1 MLILS
6 QGFLL
11 NIHHNFPEVSY
22 TLVIRQ
28 IKEGKLLPRKKFHFV
43 PDSLQPG
50 YKTSDA
56 N

>member
-11 NIHHNFPEVSY
+11 NIHHHFPEVSY

-28 IKEGKLLPRKKFHFV
+28 IKAGKLLPRKKFHFV
-43 PDSLQPG
+43 PNSQP
-50 YKTSDA
+50 TSYETFDA

>member
-6 QGFLL
+6 QGSLL

-22 TLVIRQ
+22 TVLIRQ
-28 IKEGKLLPRKKFHFV
+28 IKEGKLLPRKKFRFV
-43 PDSLQPG
+43 PNSLQPSS
-50 YKTSDA
+50 KICDA